1 MGDPSLME
9 NPIQMD
15 DEWGYHHDLGNLHIG
30 DVARQTTS
38 ELQLHFTWSYAER
51 EAVVSHQKAAAT
63 QFWGQSHHDKW
74 GCPKMGVPLNHL
86 L

>member
-1 MGDPSLME
+1 ME

-38 ELQLHFTWSYAER
+38 ELQLNFTWSCAER
-51 EAVVSHQKAAAT
+51 EAVASHQKAAAT
-63 QFWGQSHHDKW
+63 QFLGQVMMTNGGVPKW
-74 GCPKMGVPLNHL
+74 GYL
-86 L
+86 